1 MTKAIQ
7 KKNWPPAAG
16 TALVQRQHG
25 ESFPVKQTCKTQ
37 HAAKN
42 MCIVVLKWLRTNCVF
57 YLKKCMKRYPQ
68 KTCNTIGKSLKIIKK
83 KNKRKTIKST
93 IKKKKT

>member
-42 MCIVVLKWLRTNCVF
+42 MCIVVLKNGCGQIVF
-57 YLKKCMKRYPQ
+57 FIWKNAWKGTPKKLVTQ
-68 KTCNTIGKSLKIIKK
+68 LENH
-83 KNKRKTIKST
+83 
-93 IKKKKT
+93 